1 MTFASR
7 RKARVAFVNSHPIQY
22 FVPLYRHINRSDDI
36 EAVPVYLTKH
46 GLRGDVDP
54 GFGKAFS
61 WDIDLMS
68 GTNPIFVAGAEQR
81 QLQAGATK
89 MIAPGVWSAIREG
102 DFDAVV
108 VHGHR
113 IGANHVATLAAKSA
127 GIPVISRGET
137 HLGLPRSGL
146 KERLRQLL
154 FARYYAAL
162 DGFLVI
168 GSLNRAFYRSLGVPD
183 RKLFDFPYTVDNARM
198 MSAAQMTAEE
208 RTAYRKGLGIED
220 EHPII
225 LYASKFTRRKH
236 PDDLIATAR
245 ILRDSG
251 LDFHL
256 VLAGAGEMDAELRA
270 LAASHADLSIH
281 FPGFINQS
289 ELPRLFG
296 ASDIFV
302 LPSEAEPWGLIIN
315 EAMCASLPIIASRE
329 IGSVADLVRDGENG
343 ATFDATDV
351 AGLTKA
357 LAPLLS
363 DDAARQQMGAASRTI
378 ISGWSYD
385 RCVQGL
391 RDALVSFGKLPAT
404 SI

>member
-1 MTFASR
+1 MTSPSR

-36 EAVPVYLTKH
+36 EAVPVYLTRH

-81 QLQAGATK
+81 QLQAGATR

-102 DFDAVV
+102 AFDAVV
-108 VHGHR
+108 IHGHR

-146 KERLRQLL
+146 KERLRRLI
-154 FARYYAAL
+154 FARYYGAL

-183 RKLFDFPYTVDNARM
+183 HKLFDFPYTVDNARM

-208 RTAYRKGLGIED
+208 RSAYRKGLGIED
-220 EHPII
+220 NRPVI

-236 PDDLIATAR
+236 PDDLIAAAR

-256 VLAGAGEMDAELRA
+256 VLAGAGEMDDELRA
-270 LAASHADLSIH
+270 LAASHSDLSIR

-315 EAMCASLPIIASRE
+315 EAMCAGLPIVASRE

-351 AGLTKA
+351 AGLAKA

-363 DDAARQQMGAASRTI
+363 DDSTRQRMGAASRSI
-378 ISGWSYD
+378 MSGWSYD
-385 RCVQGL
+385 RCEQGL
-391 RDALVSFGKLPAT
+391 REALIAFGKLPAT
-404 SI
+404 AS